1 MGEQS
6 KRNSIVNKGPEGA
19 SIPLNNIR
27 RQPTMETKLTVDEIN
42 ILMYIVIDDITAH
55 PENEERN
62 NELWEKLWDMRK
74 ETRKNESRLSTN

>member
-1 MGEQS
+1 
-6 KRNSIVNKGPEGA
+6 
-19 SIPLNNIR
+19 
-27 RQPTMETKLTVDEIN
+27 METKLTVDEIN

-74 ETRKNESRLSTN
+74 ETRNNESRLSTN